1 MPTLSF
7 LMKMSI
13 TKKIGFVLFVLFVLF
28 VSFVDKPSFLRERR

>member
-13 TKKIGFVLFVLFVLF
+13 TKKIGYVLF
-28 VSFVDKPSFLRERR
+28 VSFVDKPSFLYERR